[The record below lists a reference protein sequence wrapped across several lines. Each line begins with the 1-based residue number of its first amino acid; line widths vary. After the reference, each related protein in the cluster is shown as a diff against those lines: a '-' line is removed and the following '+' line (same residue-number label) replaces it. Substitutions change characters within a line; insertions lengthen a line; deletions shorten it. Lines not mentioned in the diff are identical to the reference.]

1 MEERY
6 VQYLEKAKM
15 ILRQMDPRNTNSIS
29 NQEIQSLRKQLD
41 EKDRKLKDL
50 DVEYEKMKAIK
61 DDQEKLL
68 ISAWY
73 SLVRLK
79 HQINHIRNVCIS
91 RVVHFNDVNLKND

>member
-1 MEERY
+1 M
-6 VQYLEKAKM
+6 Q
-15 ILRQMDPRNTNSIS
+15 
-29 NQEIQSLRKQLD
+29 
-41 EKDRKLKDL
+41 
-50 DVEYEKMKAIK
+50 AIK

-79 HQINHIRNVCIS
+79 HQINHIRNVFIS